1 MERGTPFGAKNPIS
15 LKSLTRLLGFMDI
28 IVKRLSISLGKRD
41 LFQDESF
48 GIAYGSKV
56 GIIGRNGVGKSTLL
70 KAIIGKTEFN
80 GDIQCNARIGYFA
93 QHIDVDPNLTFL
105 EELEKG
111 INASTHAQ
119 RIAEIEAMMGDP
131 KVYND
136 VKKLTALTEEY
147 TLLQTK
153 VHQET
158 QSANATN
165 VKDVLKKLKVPE
177 SLFSIKVGELSTG
190 QKAILSLAKIFCAD
204 CDVLLLDEPTNHLDF
219 DRLDILEAHLKAFK
233 GTVMVVTHDRFLL
246 NRMADT
252 ILKIE
257 NGKVIKYSGNYDTYL
272 RARTEQFDAQSKAY
286 ENEQNYRRIQ
296 LEKINKIGT
305 APKNVRQS
313 EYRRKM
319 LDAREELDVPSLD
332 RSEFE
337 VHFESKPMKAPYV
350 METHD
355 LSVGYDKALIKHVN
369 LAIGAHQRFVIIGE
383 NGCGKTTLLKTI
395 AGRIP
400 KLEGEIDYA
409 SEAILGYADQDLQ
422 GLDHEKTLYEEIYT
436 ILQDKALTRANL
448 SMIGFKKPEE
458 VEKKIASISMGEKS
472 RLNLLKV
479 LLKKPNFL
487 LLDEPT
493 NHLDIDAREIIENAF
508 LNYDGTILAVSH
520 DRYFIQKVANRIV
533 KVENKTIVKVK

>member
-1 MERGTPFGAKNPIS
+1 VR
-15 LKSLTRLLGFMDI
+15 
-28 IVKRLSISLGKRD
+28 
-41 LFQDESF
+41 
-48 GIAYGSKV
+48 
-56 GIIGRNGVGKSTLL
+56 
-70 KAIIGKTEFN
+70 
-80 GDIQCNARIGYFA
+80 
-93 QHIDVDPNLTFL
+93 
-105 EELEKG
+105 
-111 INASTHAQ
+111 
-119 RIAEIEAMMGDP
+119 EI
-131 KVYND
+131 
-136 VKKLTALTEEY
+136 
-147 TLLQTK
+147 
-153 VHQET
+153 
-158 QSANATN
+158 
-165 VKDVLKKLKVPE
+165 LKKLKVPE
-177 SLFSIKVGELSTG
+177 SLFSMKVGALSTG

-219 DRLDILEAHLKAFK
+219 DRLDILENHLKQFK
-233 GTVMVVTHDRFLL
+233 GTVLVVTHDRFLL

-272 RARTEQFDAQSKAY
+272 RARTEQYEAQSKAY

-319 LDAREELDVPSLD
+319 LDAREEVEVPDLDK
-332 RSEFE
+332 SEFE
-337 VHFESKPMKAPYV
+337 VHFQSKPMKAPYV
-350 METHD
+350 VETHD
-355 LSVGYDKALIKHVN
+355 LSVGYEKPLIKHID

-400 KLEGEIDYA
+400 KLDGKIDYA
-409 SEAILGYADQDLQ
+409 SEVVMGYADQDLQ
-422 GLDHEKTLYEEIYT
+422 GLDYEKTLYEEIYT

-458 VEKKIASISMGEKS
+458 VEKKIASLSMGEKS

-479 LLKKPNFL
+479 LLRKPNFL

-533 KVENKTIVKVK
+533 KVENRTIVKVK

>member
-1 MERGTPFGAKNPIS
+1 
-15 LKSLTRLLGFMDI
+15 MDL

-41 LFQDESF
+41 LFHDESF

-70 KAIIGKTEFN
+70 KAIIGKADFN
-80 GDIQCNARIGYFA
+80 GEIQCDARIGYFA
-93 QHIDVDPNLTFL
+93 QHIDVDEELTFL

-111 INASTHAQ
+111 LNASAHGE
-119 RIAEIEAMMGDP
+119 RLAEIEARMGDP

-136 VKKLTALTEEY
+136 VKMLTALTEEY

-153 VHQET
+153 IHQET
-158 QSANATN
+158 QSANAVN
-165 VKDVLKKLKVPE
+165 VKDVLKQLKVPE
-177 SLFSIKVGELSTG
+177 SLFSIPVKELSTG

-204 CDVLLLDEPTNHLDF
+204 CDILLLDEPTNHLDF
-219 DRLDILEAHLKAFK
+219 DRLDILERHLQAFK
-233 GTVMVVTHDRFLL
+233 GTVLVVTHDRFLL
-246 NRMADT
+246 NRIADT
-252 ILKIE
+252 ILKLE
-257 NGKVIKYSGNYDTYL
+257 NGKVIKYNGDYDTYL
-272 RARTEQFDAQSKAY
+272 RARTEQFSAQSKAY
-286 ENEQNYRRIQ
+286 DNEQNYRRIQ

-319 LDAREELDVPSLD
+319 LDEREEVEVPSLD
-332 RSEFE
+332 KSDFE

-350 METHD
+350 VETHG
-355 LSVGYDKALIKHVN
+355 LSVGYDTTLIKNIN
-369 LAIGAHQRFVIIGE
+369 LAVGAHQRFVIIGE

-400 KLEGEIDYA
+400 PLDGSIDFA
-409 SEAILGYADQDLQ
+409 SECVMGYADQDLK
-422 GLDHEKTLYEEIYT
+422 GLDEEKTLYEEIYA

-448 SMIGFKKPEE
+448 SMIGFRKPEE
-458 VEKKIASISMGEKS
+458 VDKRIATISMGEKS

-533 KVENKTIVKVK
+533 KVEKKSLTMVK

>member
-1 MERGTPFGAKNPIS
+1 
-15 LKSLTRLLGFMDI
+15 MDI
-28 IVKRLSISLGKRD
+28 IVKRLSISMGKTD
-41 LFQDESF
+41 LFHDESF

-56 GIIGRNGVGKSTLL
+56 GIIGRNGVGKTTLL
-70 KAIIGKTEFN
+70 KAIVGKTDYN
-80 GDIQCNARIGYFA
+80 GEISCNARIGYFA
-93 QHIDVDPNLTFL
+93 QHIDVDPKLTFL

-111 INASTHAQ
+111 LNQSTHQ
-119 RIAEIEAMMGDP
+119 KRIAEIESLMGDE

-136 VKKLTALTEEY
+136 VKKLTQLTEEY
-147 TLLQTK
+147 SQLQSK

-165 VKDVLKKLKVPE
+165 VQDVLKRLKISE
-177 SLFSIKVGELSTG
+177 SLFTKKVGELSTG
-190 QKAILSLAKIFCAD
+190 QKAILSLAKIFCAN

-219 DRLDILEAHLKAFK
+219 DRLAILEDFLITFK

-246 NRMADT
+246 NRIADT

-257 NGKVIKYSGNYDTYL
+257 NGKVIKYNGDYDTYK
-272 RARTEQFDAQSKAY
+272 RARLEQFDAQSKAF

-319 LDAREELDVPSLD
+319 LDEREKLDVPSLD
-332 RSEFE
+332 QSDFE
-337 VHFESKPMKAPYV
+337 VHFSARPMKAPYV
-350 METHD
+350 VETKD
-355 LSVGYDKALIKHVN
+355 LSVGYTTPLIKKIN
-369 LAIGAHQRFVIIGE
+369 LAIGAQQRFVIIGE
-383 NGCGKTTLLKTI
+383 NGCGKTTLLRTI
-395 AGRIP
+395 AGKIP
-400 KLEGEIDYA
+400 KLDGEIEFA
-409 SEAILGYADQDLQ
+409 SECVLGYADQDLQ
-422 GLDHEKTLYEEIYT
+422 GLNHDKSLYDEIYA
-436 ILQDKALTRANL
+436 ILEDKALTRANL
-448 SMIGFKKPEE
+448 SMIGFRKTEE
-458 VEKKIASISMGEKS
+458 VERLIGSLSMGEKS

-533 KVENKTIVKVK
+533 KVENKTIVHVPTK

>member
-1 MERGTPFGAKNPIS
+1 
-15 LKSLTRLLGFMDI
+15 MDI
-28 IVKRLSISLGKRD
+28 IIKRLSISFGKQD
-41 LFQDESF
+41 LFHDESL
-48 GIAYGSKV
+48 GIGYGSKV

-70 KAIIGKTEFN
+70 KAIAGKTDYN
-80 GDIQCNARIGYFA
+80 GKIACNARIGYFA
-93 QHIDVDPNLTFL
+93 QHIDVNPALTFL
-105 EELEKG
+105 EELERG
-111 INASTHAQ
+111 LNASKHGG
-119 RIAEIEAMMGDP
+119 RIKEIETLMGDP
-131 KVYND
+131 KIYND
-136 VKKLTALTEEY
+136 VKKLTQLTEEY
-147 TLLQTK
+147 TNLQTK
-153 VHQET
+153 MHQET
-158 QSANATN
+158 QSSNATN
-165 VKDVLKKLKVPE
+165 VQDVLKKLKISE
-177 SLFSIKVGELSTG
+177 SLFSKKVSELSTG
-190 QKAILSLAKIFCAD
+190 QKAILALAKIFCAD

-219 DRLDILEAHLKAFK
+219 DRLDILENHLKSFK
-233 GTVMVVTHDRFLL
+233 GTVLIVTHDRFLL

-252 ILKIE
+252 ILKLE
-257 NGKVIKYSGNYDTYL
+257 NGKVIKYNGNYDTYL
-272 RARTEQFDAQSKAY
+272 RARTEQYSAQQKAY
-286 ENEQNYRRIQ
+286 ENEKNYRRIQ

-319 LDAREELDVPSLD
+319 LDEREEIEAPDMD
-332 RSEFE
+332 KSEFE

-355 LSVGYDKALIKHVN
+355 LTVGYDTPLIKKIN

-395 AGRIP
+395 AGKIP
-400 KLEGEIDYA
+400 KMDGEIDFA
-409 SEAILGYADQDLQ
+409 SETLIGYADQDLK
-422 GLDHEKTLYEEIYT
+422 GLNPEHTLYEEIYA
-436 ILQDKALTRANL
+436 ILQDKARTRTNL

-533 KVENKTIVKVK
+533 KVENKMLANVKK